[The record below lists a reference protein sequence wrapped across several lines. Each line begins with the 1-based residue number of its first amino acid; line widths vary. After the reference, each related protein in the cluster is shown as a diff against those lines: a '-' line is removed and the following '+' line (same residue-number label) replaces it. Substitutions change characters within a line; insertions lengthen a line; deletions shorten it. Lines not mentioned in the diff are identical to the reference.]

1 MSTGMR
7 AVTSLLL
14 CTLALPAGAASD
26 PASPGSLAIGVTTVD
41 VVDASRNRTLVTEVW
56 YPARIPGRDARMRG
70 GRRPLVIVVHGHCG
84 SRTNYTYLTT
94 HLATRGYLVA
104 APDLPRFCATR
115 DGVDVAD
122 PPQDLV
128 FLHALLHDRTGS
140 LAAIARHVRGGPTG
154 LVGHSLGGAAVLEA
168 ARSQSAF
175 SAVVVLAPVAGRDA
189 GLAFAGLR
197 PARAVLAMGGSA
209 DTTISFD
216 VLTKPFFDALPPP
229 AFLVRTTGGTHSGF
243 TDVDSSLTPEALAVQ
258 ETIVERYATAFFDRY
273 LRDRR
278 RPAAR
283 WLRDT
288 DDGMVEVTA
297 RTG

>member
-140 LAAIARHVRGGPTG
+140 LAAIARHVRGRTTG
-154 LVGHSLGGAAVLEA
+154 LVGHSLGGAAALQA
-168 ARSQSAF
+168 ARAETAF
-175 SAVVVLAPVAGRDA
+175 GAVVALAPVAGRDA

-229 AFLVRTTGGTHSGF
+229 AFLVRITGGTHSGF
-243 TDVDSSLTPEALAVQ
+243 TDVDSSLMPEALAAQ

>member
-56 YPARIPGRDARMRG
+56 YPARIPGRDARVRG

-94 HLATRGYLVA
+94 HLASRGYLVA

-140 LAAIARHVRGGPTG
+140 LAAIARHVRGRTTG
-154 LVGHSLGGAAVLEA
+154 LVGHSLGGAAVLQA
-168 ARSQSAF
+168 ARAESAF
-175 SAVVVLAPVAGRDA
+175 SALVALAPVAGRDA
-189 GLAFAGLR
+189 GLAFTGLR
-197 PARAVLAMGGSA
+197 PARAVLVMGGSA

-216 VLTKPFFDALPPP
+216 LLTKPFFDALPPP
-229 AFLVRTTGGTHSGF
+229 AFLVRITGGTHRGF
-243 TDVDSSLTPEALAVQ
+243 TDVDSSLTPEALAAQ

-278 RPAAR
+278 PAAR

-297 RTG
+297 KTR